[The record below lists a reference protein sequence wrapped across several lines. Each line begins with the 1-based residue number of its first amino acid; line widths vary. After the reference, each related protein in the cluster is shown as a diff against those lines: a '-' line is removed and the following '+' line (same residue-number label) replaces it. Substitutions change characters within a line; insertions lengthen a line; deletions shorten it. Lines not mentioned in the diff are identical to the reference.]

1 LLFCDGAFAASSS
14 ESASLPTAG
23 TVSGDGDAGAT
34 TFADTSAALRLDEA
48 EGQPKRAAVMAAIIA
63 AAAATTNRRRRLLT
77 SLKFDSA
84 VSPFSSGSAEV
95 AIPFLM
101 SY

>member
-1 LLFCDGAFAASSS
+1 LLFCDGAPAASSS

-23 TVSGDGDAGAT
+23 VASGDGDGAT
-34 TFADTSAALRLDEA
+34 TFADTSTALFLDEA
-48 EGQPKRAAVMAAIIA
+48 EGHPKITAVMTAISV
-63 AAAATTNRRRRLLT
+63 AAAATTNLRRRLLT

-84 VSPFSSGSAEV
+84 VSSFSTGSTEG
-95 AIPFLM
+95 AIPFPD